1 MEETT
6 IDLRPFFETPLHW
19 WRLIAGI
26 TLIAI
31 LFTSVRNISIFTPE
45 RYQAASGVAIVKSR
59 TQVTFD
65 TSART
70 LDEDQLQQLQA
81 GGQSAIATDAAV
93 RRQTLVGIVNNGAI
107 AENVAKRLGD
117 ELTEE
122 ERRPGALN
130 RMVSAELGGSGQE
143 QSDLI
148 RIIVEHPDPL
158 KASKIANAWA
168 EEYEQLVNDIY
179 GRPPEASSTLLE
191 DLEKARDEYD
201 QSQEALTA
209 FLEESHINQARR
221 QLTEKTKILALLHS
235 ARQKAISTT
244 LNAEID
250 AKAQIYQAYLKA
262 EAENHLLAVEG
273 EQQRKR
279 DLVDAYIQADSKA
292 RVSLFENQ
300 AKERQ
305 RLFDD
310 AYRAKAIN
318 DNLLRRA
325 RALQEQAA
333 QGGDAKSTAL
343 ALALLKAEVAG
354 VYPFQNTFE
363 LRLEDTSSLTAED
376 LKKDTEALVKALE
389 EQRDEIDETIE
400 KQRQVLLAGD
410 GLTTEQPIT
419 DTVVSTLIHD
429 TYPTLFQT
437 DDLIAMSRSASAN
450 TPIATSALSI
460 ADSILQMRDRQE
472 LLDLSSKES
481 PLSDVI
487 SSLEQEVRDL
497 EAQIERDTSRREM
510 LRHARDLA
518 LNTYTTLSRKAAEF
532 KVADQLPGTEVRL
545 AARAPVPT
553 VPVSV
558 REKRLNLAIAGFL
571 GLIIG
576 LLGAF
581 WLEYLGPDSPPKHLF
596 GRPDAIWNRAFRWM
610 MTRYEIPQRSAEE
623 RNQSQSASADPPHID
638 KPPQDSDSTGDST
651 Q

>member
-19 WRLIAGI
+19 WRLIAGV
-26 TLIAI
+26 TLIAL
-31 LFTSVRNISIFTPE
+31 LFTSVKNISLFTPE
-45 RYQAASGVAIVKSR
+45 KYYAASGVAIVKSR

-81 GGQSAIATDAAV
+81 GGQSAIATDAAA
-93 RRQTLVGIVNNGAI
+93 RRQTLVGIVNNGTI
-107 AENVAKRLGD
+107 AENVAKRLSD

-122 ERRPGALN
+122 EREPGALN
-130 RMVSAELGGSGQE
+130 RMVSAELGGSGKE

-148 RIIVEHPDPL
+148 RIVVEHPDPL

-168 EEYEQLVNDIY
+168 EEYEKLVNNIY

-191 DLEKARDEYD
+191 DLENARDEYD

-221 QLTEKTKILALLHS
+221 QLSEKTKILGLLHS

-250 AKAQIYQAYLKA
+250 AKAQVYQAYLKA
-262 EAENHLLAVEG
+262 EAKNHLLAVEG

-279 DLVDAYIQADSKA
+279 DLVDAYIQADSEA

-310 AYRAKAIN
+310 AYRAKALN
-318 DNLLRRA
+318 DSFLRRA

-354 VYPFQNTFE
+354 VYPFPNTFE
-363 LRLEDTSSLTAED
+363 LRLEDTNSLTSED

-389 EQRDEIDETIE
+389 EQQDEIDKTIE
-400 KQRQVLLAGD
+400 KQRQLLLAGD

-419 DTVVSTLIHD
+419 DTVVSTLIHN

-460 ADSILQMRDRQE
+460 ADDILQMRDRQE
-472 LLDLSSKES
+472 LLNLSSDDS

-510 LRHARDLA
+510 LRHARNLA

-553 VPVSV
+553 VPVSIK
-558 REKRLNLAIAGFL
+558 EKRLNLAIAGFL

-596 GRPDAIWNRAFRWM
+596 GRPDAIWNRAFRWI
-610 MTRYEIPQRSAEE
+610 MTRYEIPQRSTEE
-623 RNQSQSASADPPHID
+623 RYQSQSASADPPRID